1 MDVCIYGYFEVI
13 CSGSTKTGKNGDNLC
28 WTVGAGIILAT
39 AFLLPASIGI
49 KYFFGGVE
57 GLKIERFGSKL

>member
-1 MDVCIYGYFEVI
+1 MKEKDPTTFYDRIEFRFISATGA
-13 CSGSTKTGKNGDNLC
+13 TKAGKHGDNLC

-49 KYFFGGVE
+49 KYD
-57 GLKIERFGSKL
+57 